1 MNKVSYW
8 KEPEK
13 MKLIKGAKPTPHDLQ
28 IHYVSLKRRRRLKRR
43 ILSLWPLPKFRGVK
57 PERRFVIVA
66 QGRTG
71 STLLSDLLRSHELID
86 CDGELFLH
94 WRWFPEQ
101 YVLRRMK
108 ATVKPVYGF
117 KLLTYQP
124 EGVLGFSSLTPI
136 LDWLQSN
143 GFRIIYLRRDNVL
156 RHALSQLSARVNQF
170 SQRGESDLER
180 RRLHI
185 DRETIFYWMELMTSR
200 RMLDESI
207 MKDREFLDVRY
218 ERDLEDSQNWHPL
231 FLRIGQ
237 FLSVKPHLPNSE
249 LKKVTPRR
257 LDELVENLNELRQM
271 LTGTKFEEYL
281 NERL

>member
-1 MNKVSYW
+1 M
-8 KEPEK
+8 
-13 MKLIKGAKPTPHDLQ
+13 
-28 IHYVSLKRRRRLKRR
+28 KRR

-57 PERRFVIVA
+57 PERRFVVVA

-71 STLLSDLLRSHELID
+71 STLLRDLLRSHEMID
-86 CDGELFLH
+86 CDGELFLY
-94 WRWFPEQ
+94 WRWFPGQ
-101 YVLRRMK
+101 HVLRKMQ

-136 LDWLQSN
+136 LDWLESN
-143 GFRIIYLRRDNVL
+143 DFRIIYLRRDNVL

-170 SQRGESDLER
+170 SQRGEGHHER

-185 DRETIFYWMELMTSR
+185 DRDTIFYWINLLNYR

-207 MKDREFLDVRY
+207 MKDRVFLDVRY

-237 FLSVKPHLPNSE
+237 FLAVKPHLPNSE

-257 LDELVENLNELRQM
+257 LDELVENANELREM
-271 LTGTKFEEYL
+271 LIGTEFEEYL
-281 NERL
+281 DEQL